1 MVPFIIIL
9 LLLLKVFSSFV
20 PLSVSFLL
28 YSTGLILAR
37 LFFSALLFSH
47 PACCVIVFTRFLLP
61 FPACVYLIP
70 VFPLAGSLQ
79 FQDLS
84 YLPIWYVFPA
94 INASNNY
101 SFPLIPWKSKM
112 VSSLCLN
119 LFCRLNQRHEIHANI
134 HSIGQWKNI
143 ITQQM
148 SKYVFMPLLCKLK
161 SKRKSNL
168 TAALSDQIKPC
179 LLCDTCVESHIT
191 LELLIKYFTV
201 LSNLTQNTSVGGSRE
216 RFCNQSCT
224 KADKKSKYTQSEK
237 RWADKQKLL
246 KSNICYQYN
255 VTILTKL
262 YIFLTWYQL
271 NIFECLFC
279 LEPRADAILALK
291 PGVTGSS
298 FSNLKYP
305 QLGFP
310 SWH

>member
-1 MVPFIIIL
+1 MVPFIIILL

-28 YSTGLILAR
+28 YSTGLILVR

-101 SFPLIPWKSKM
+101 SFLLIPWKSKM

-161 SKRKSNL
+161 KKKKQFNCSFIWSDKAVL
-168 TAALSDQIKPC
+168 TLRYMRRISHYTRAINQI
-179 LLCDTCVESHIT
+179 
-191 LELLIKYFTV
+191 
-201 LSNLTQNTSVGGSRE
+201 
-216 RFCNQSCT
+216 
-224 KADKKSKYTQSEK
+224 
-237 RWADKQKLL
+237 
-246 KSNICYQYN
+246 
-255 VTILTKL
+255 L
-262 YIFLTWYQL
+262 YRSI
-271 NIFECLFC
+271 
-279 LEPRADAILALK
+279 
-291 PGVTGSS
+291 
-298 FSNLKYP
+298 
-305 QLGFP
+305 
-310 SWH
+310 